1 MTRMTWADSLPDL
14 KHLRPEARA
23 RLAAFTPM
31 EVPAGAVLFR
41 PGDAVKGYVIVLD
54 GRVGVHLVGPT
65 GRDILLYDVT
75 PGKSCIQST
84 LGLLGGEDYSAEAVA
99 DRPTR
104 LVLLPRATF
113 LDLIDADPAFRA
125 LVFAAF
131 AERMQSMMQLLERV
145 AFQRVEARL
154 AQWLLT
160 HADDEGR
167 IAATQQEIASAIGS
181 AREVISRRLDALSR
195 AGAIGTRRGE
205 VLLLDRDALR
215 RIAEDAA
222 L

>member
-1 MTRMTWADSLPDL
+1 MSWSDDLPDL
-14 KHLRPEARA
+14 RGLGPIARA
-23 RLAAFTPM
+23 RLATYAPV

-41 PGDAVKGYVIVLD
+41 PGDTVRGYVIVLE

-104 LVLLPRATF
+104 LVLLPRVAF
-113 LDLIDADPAFRA
+113 LDLIDTDPAFRA

-154 AQWLLT
+154 AGWLLA
-160 HADDEGR
+160 HADADGR
-167 IAATQQEIASAIGS
+167 IVATQQEIASAIGS
-181 AREVISRRLDALSR
+181 AREVVSRRLDALSR
-195 AGAIGTRRGE
+195 SGAIETRRGE
-205 VLLLDRDALR
+205 VRLVDRDRLR
-215 RIAEDAA
+215 RLAEDMAI
-222 L
+222 